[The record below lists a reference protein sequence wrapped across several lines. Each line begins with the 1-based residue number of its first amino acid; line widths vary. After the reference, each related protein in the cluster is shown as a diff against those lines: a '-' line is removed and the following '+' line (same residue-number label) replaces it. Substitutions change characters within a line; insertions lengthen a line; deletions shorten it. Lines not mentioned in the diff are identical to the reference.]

1 MQGGCS
7 CLDRE
12 ETVGQ
17 CYSYRQFCSLGPLPP
32 RTPARPD
39 PQVPKD
45 YKLGPCVHGKI
56 GAFYF
61 YAEGSQD
68 DPAFGFCEIELS
80 VQYVARNRMRIELYC
95 VADGYQS
102 ARGVGVR
109 HPLKIAVFAG
119 ETVLGT
125 ANWHFPDVICGHAD
139 PMHFAADIDLD
150 EGLFPTADRIE
161 LSRTSGESKPCA

>member
-1 MQGGCS
+1 MGS
-7 CLDRE
+7 
-12 ETVGQ
+12 

-45 YKLGPCVHGKI
+45 RKLGPCSHGKI

-80 VQYVARNRMRIELYC
+80 LQRLAENKVRLELYC
-95 VADGYQS
+95 IADGYQS
-102 ARGVGVR
+102 AWGRRPTSAEDRGACRRGNFGPR
-109 HPLKIAVFAG
+109 ELA
-119 ETVLGT
+119 
-125 ANWHFPDVICGHAD
+125 FPECDLWPCRSHAFCGG
-139 PMHFAADIDLD
+139 P
-150 EGLFPTADRIE
+150 
-161 LSRTSGESKPCA
+161 

>member
-1 MQGGCS
+1 MLG
-7 CLDRE
+7 R
-12 ETVGQ
+12 

-45 YKLGPCVHGKI
+45 YKLGPCSHGKI

-80 VQYVARNRMRIELYC
+80 VQRVAENRGRLELYC

-102 ARGVGVR
+102 VRGVGAN
-109 HPLKIAVFAG
+109 HPLKIAVLAG
-119 ETVLGT
+119 EQVLGRVK
-125 ANWHFPDVICGHAD
+125 WHFPDVICGHAD
-139 PMHFAADIDLD
+139 PMHFAAEFEIDD
-150 EGLFPTADRIE
+150 EHFVRIDRVE
-161 LSRTSGESKPCA
+161 LERTSGESAPCE